1 MAIRIERNE
10 QGNCINFHG
19 SSNPT
24 YWNAC
29 LSGEVD
35 PSVADTVNVVND
47 IITSQTGVKEYEF
60 FQIPYT
66 EFTDKDGNGF
76 STAQECADYITT
88 NANVVGLGGGGTD
101 LAGVDVC
108 FKLDDTSTSVMLD
121 NGYSFGVNTIK
132 AIAESGNISIKS
144 ELGDITHFTGLEYTR
159 VCDGDGNFIS
169 GGLNDVVNYLNELFT
184 VGAFEAI
191 VITDPEATTIADV
204 GGTLAGYTLEG
215 STSIDPVGDDIFTN
229 SGSGNYAG
237 LKSTATIDQAGEYF
251 TFDIRNE
258 GQIGFGLIHTQ
269 ASYDAGYYSGSSV
282 YADPTSFA
290 VGNSAHYGFQFS
302 HWFHPT
308 PNGSW
313 TNYGANT
320 AYSQRE
326 GWYAA
331 STHFEAQDE
340 WLAGEPIKIKV
351 GIDANGFIEIASLK
365 DDGVTWAVHART
377 SYPVTEGAEFHLGV
391 KSANSTP
398 RVATA
403 PKVHLLPEVAPTMY
417 FRYIESPDG
426 VFHYPVFATADEA
439 DYYDENHN
447 GVTGSGTHSTI
458 VFPDDPTLSTWYIP
472 TTGYENNGSEAPT
485 GETFIGNAVNYNEI
499 NSLTNQDLA
508 PAAFDIPDYTVNELS
523 SVNIQVAPQDSSFTT
538 TVTGL
543 PSGLGQAF
551 HTIEGTA
558 PEVTGDN
565 VSNPS
570 DTYTITVTRTNS
582 YGSATDSFVLTVN
595 NLTAPV
601 TAISGFNHLSGTT
614 AMIDSDTMDNGSVVH
629 VNNTVADGER
639 FVIEASYVE
648 TNILPSLQA
657 SGDQYIIG
665 LENAASDFS
674 TLEVSDFDAA
684 IVWEYESASSHTFKF
699 YRDGGLVQNIV
710 IGSLTQAFYDYAIE
724 ADGTSAWLI
733 ACNIN
738 SIMNEP
744 SPSEGGVFSH
754 TYEVTN
760 TEDTA
765 PLQIHMATLNTSG
778 DISTTGIETIT
789 TPAPT
794 VGILTS
800 WSKALDFSGSSERA
814 QMVSSSNAVN
824 PMMMGGTNNQ
834 VSAPTTSGNTVASG
848 HPWAT
853 AIVFKSDKNSS
864 NQHIWNLGE
873 GAGSTDDN
881 IYLRTDATGKLH
893 FGWGR
898 DGDLCEMLIHPYATG
913 TGWTL
918 TANNWYGIYIAH
930 NGTRYG
936 SNNTTSLMAD
946 SFDIRLMGS
955 SNNWA
960 TVGGSDTNLSAAG
973 DWSIN
978 GDGRMNRQYQGDLTI
993 GGRGANRNFHGKVAS
1008 FVTTTL
1014 KCGVAMPD
1022 TTEIEMMI
1030 TDPTRWL
1037 QDYKEGNTFRQSLH
1051 TTTNTDWDTSVGTTK
1066 AFATQVW
1073 LMGDGVSDSYSNMIR
1088 NQVFP
1093 SDQNYTKMNMISM
1106 VSSDIVNVT
1115 ISGLS

>member
-35 PSVADTVNVVND
+35 PVVTGSVNVVND

-60 FQIPYT
+60 YQIPYT

-76 STAQECADYITT
+76 ASAQETADYITD
-88 NANVVGLGGGGTD
+88 NANVIGLGGGGTD
-101 LAGVDVC
+101 LSNVDVC
-108 FKLDDTSTSVMLD
+108 FKLDDTSTSIMLD
-121 NGYSFGVNTIK
+121 NGYSYGVNTIK
-132 AIAESGNISIKS
+132 AVAEGGNISIKS
-144 ELGDITHFTGLEYTR
+144 ELGDITHFTGLEYNR
-159 VCDGDGNFIS
+159 VCDSSGNFIS
-169 GGLNDVVNYLNELFT
+169 GGLNDVINYLNELFT
-184 VGAFEAI
+184 VGAFEAV

-204 GGTLAGYTLEG
+204 GGALAGYTLEG
-215 STSIDPVGDDIFTN
+215 STAIDPVGDDIFTN
-229 SGSGNYAG
+229 SSSGNYAG
-237 LKSTATIDQAGEYF
+237 IKSTATINQAGEYF
-251 TFDIRNE
+251 TFDIRGE
-258 GQIGFGLIHTQ
+258 GQIGFGLVHTQ
-269 ASYDAGYYSGSSV
+269 ASYDAGYYSGSST

-320 AYSQRE
+320 SYSMRS
-326 GWYAA
+326 GW
-331 STHFEAQDE
+331 SNWESQDE
-340 WLAGEPIKIKV
+340 WLAGDPVKIKV
-351 GIDANGFIEIASLK
+351 GIDANGFIEIASLQ
-365 DDGVTWAVHART
+365 DDGTTWVVHVRT
-377 SYPVTEGAEFHLGV
+377 SYPVAEGSEFHLGI
-391 KSANSTP
+391 KAANASP

-426 VFHYPVFATADEA
+426 VYHYPIFATSEEA
-439 DYYDENHN
+439 DYYDENHD
-447 GVTGSGTHSTI
+447 GTTGTGTHSTI

-472 TTGYENNGSEAPT
+472 TTGYENNGSVAPT
-485 GETFIGNAVNYNEI
+485 GETFMGNTISYNEI
-499 NSLTNQDLA
+499 ISLNNQDLA
-508 PAAFDIPDYTVNELS
+508 PAAFDIPDYTVDELS
-523 SVNIQVAPQDSSFTT
+523 SLNIQVAPADSSFAT

-543 PSGLGQAF
+543 PSGLAQVS
-551 HTIEGTA
+551 HHIEGSA
-558 PEVTGDN
+558 PEVTGDY

-601 TAISGFNHLSGTT
+601 TAISGFNHVAGTT
-614 AMIDSDTMDNGSVVH
+614 AMIDSDTMNDGSVVH

-639 FVIEASYVE
+639 FVIEKAYVE
-648 TNILPSLQA
+648 ANILPSLQA
-657 SGDQYIIG
+657 TGDQYIIG
-665 LENAASDFS
+665 LHNTASDFS
-674 TLEVSDFDAA
+674 TLEISDFDAA

-710 IGSLTQAFYDYAIE
+710 IGSMTQAFYDYAIE

-744 SPSEGGVFSH
+744 SPSEGGQFSY

-765 PLQIHMATLNTSG
+765 PLQIHMAALNTSA

-789 TPAPT
+789 TPAAP
-794 VGILTS
+794 VSNLTS
-800 WSKALDFSGSSERA
+800 WSKALDFSGSAERA
-814 QMVSSSNAVN
+814 QQVTNDSNRI
-824 PMMMGGTNNQ
+824 PMKMGGTNNQ
-834 VSAPTTSGNTVASG
+834 VLAPIAGQTVSSG

-853 AIVFKSDKNSS
+853 VIVFKSDTYNS
-864 NQHIWNLGE
+864 NQHIWNVGE
-873 GAGSTDDN
+873 GAGATDDN
-881 IYLRTDATGKLH
+881 IYLRRSSDRRLY

-898 DGDLCEMLIHPYATG
+898 DGDISECEIADIGGSMSSWHAV
-913 TGWTL
+913 
-918 TANNWYGIYIAH
+918 YIAH

-946 SFDIRLMGS
+946 AFDIRHTNGS
-955 SNNWA
+955 SSW
-960 TVGGSDTNLSAAG
+960 VLSSNLSTTSN
-973 DWSIN
+973 WNIT
-978 GDGRMNRQYQGDLTI
+978 GDGRMNRQYQGEMTI
-993 GGRGANRNFHGKVAS
+993 GGRGANRSFRGKVAS

-1014 KCGVAMPD
+1014 RVGAAMPT
-1022 TTEIEMMI
+1022 TTEIELMI
-1030 TDPTRWL
+1030 TDPIKWL
-1037 QDYKEGNTFRQSLH
+1037 NDYKVGVGFRLPWQ
-1051 TTTNTDWDTSVGTTK
+1051 TSNAGFN
-1066 AFATQVW
+1066 FALNDGSSSYSTQVW

-1088 NQVFP
+1088 NQVLT
-1093 SDQNYTKMNMISM
+1093 SDQNYTKLNLISM
-1106 VSSDIVNVT
+1106 VSNDIENVT
-1115 ISGLS
+1115 INGLS